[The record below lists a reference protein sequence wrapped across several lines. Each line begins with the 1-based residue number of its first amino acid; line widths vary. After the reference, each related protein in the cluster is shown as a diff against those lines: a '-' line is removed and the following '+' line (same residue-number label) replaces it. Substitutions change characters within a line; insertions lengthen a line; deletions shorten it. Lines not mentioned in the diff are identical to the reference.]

1 MADVKATEPAVKT
14 LTKEEQKAEQ
24 EKKFHAILAKQR
36 EDAEKKAHV
45 MTHDERKAQTE
56 KFTAMIA
63 KQSVGKQAPKVM
75 TYEEKEANKAKML
88 DILDKQREAM
98 AKGKKV

>member
-1 MADVKATEPAVKT
+1 MADVKATEPVKV

-56 KFTAMIA
+56 KFTGIIA

-75 TYEEKEANKAKML
+75 TYEEKEANKAKMHA
-88 DILDKQREAM
+88 ILDK
-98 AKGKKV
+98 